1 MLPSPEPSVIFQK
14 LGDGAVLFSPSTEVY
29 FGLNEVGSRVWEL
42 LPPASGSI
50 DDLCAALGTEY
61 PEVPAETIRA
71 DVLELLEDLAREKLV
86 SRPAAGLDAAP
97 AS

>member
-14 LGDGAVLFSPSTEVY
+14 LGDGAVLFSPSTEIY
-29 FGLNEVGSRVWEL
+29 FGLNEVGARIWEL
-42 LPPASGSI
+42 LPPASSSI
-50 DDLCAALGTEY
+50 GGLCAVLATEY
-61 PEVPAETIRA
+61 PDVPAETLRT

-86 SRPAAGLDAAP
+86 SRPSTGLDAAP